1 VRVLECTYRYCTRV
15 CCVLHQ
21 F

>member
-1 VRVLECTYRYCTRV
+1 LECTYRYCTRV